1 MGSIIDVRLDTNF
14 VRPVIPYPI
23 AEGNL
28 DVLVDTGAFKPVW
41 NGSSDTLL
49 VYFPDAELTEYKT
62 TVSGFGGSSK
72 NIREVWKIPHFELTD
87 SIDQNKRYIIKNL
100 LVAVIDDMDLG
111 FNLILSA
118 TLFKKVN
125 YTIANKD
132 NNSPHMLIE
141 CDDREYYCIAD
152 GVKES
157 NDVTYI
163 SRVTTFI
170 QEYDNT

>member
-1 MGSIIDVRLDTNF
+1 MGSVIDIKLAANF
-14 VRPVIPYPI
+14 VRPVISYPI

-41 NGSSDTLL
+41 NGTSATLL
-49 VYFPDAELTEYKT
+49 VYFPDAEQTEYKT
-62 TVSGFGGSSK
+62 TVSGFGGNSK
-72 NIREVWKIPHFELTD
+72 NVREAWKIPHFELTD
-87 SIDQNKRYIIKNL
+87 SIDQSKGYRIKNL

-125 YTIANKD
+125 YTIANRD
-132 NNSPHMLIE
+132 TNAPHMLIE

-152 GVKES
+152 GVKEYS
-157 NDVTYI
+157 DVTYI

-170 QEYDNT
+170 QGEDNA